1 MILCSLSARRG
12 LDLGEAPGDGVAR
25 VRETLFGFG
34 GLLKVELTRFLL
46 RRKCDFAQH
55 NHFKL
60 DRCQPPEPAL
70 ATLAMIRPLDP

>member
-1 MILCSLSARRG
+1 MSIKNPHSNVT
-12 LDLGEAPGDGVAR
+12 EAPLIELPLAVVTVGEIGHV
-25 VRETLFGFG
+25 